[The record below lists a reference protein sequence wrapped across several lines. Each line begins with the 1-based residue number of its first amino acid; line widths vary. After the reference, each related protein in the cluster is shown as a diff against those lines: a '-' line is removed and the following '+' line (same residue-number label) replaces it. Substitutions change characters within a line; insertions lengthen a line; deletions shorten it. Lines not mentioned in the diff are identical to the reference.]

1 MDKLTNY
8 RANVDDAM
16 KKVKNNIDYFDCF
29 GEVYVTQKL
38 KEYLDNIYFEMEK
51 IRLLLLAKEE
61 EYTEEVPTS
70 ENN

>member
-1 MDKLTNY
+1 MDKLTSY
-8 RANVDDAM
+8 RTNVDDAM

-29 GEVYVTQKL
+29 GDLE
-38 KEYLDNIYFEMEK
+38 NIYFEMEK

-61 EYTEEVPTS
+61 EYTEKETTS